1 MRSVEKLILTVV
13 IVRSRSVAGR
23 LLSLEVAC
31 CRLLSLAVA
40 CCRLLSLAVA
50 LLSLAVALLCQNRL
64 AYKTGF
70 TKSKT
75 GYLINF

>member
-1 MRSVEKLILTVV
+1 MRSVEKLILTVA

-23 LLSLEVAC
+23 FAFAC
-31 CRLLSLAVA
+31 GRFAF
-40 CCRLLSLAVA
+40 A
-50 LLSLAVALLCQNRL
+50 LLSLRFRFTVALLCQNRL

>member
-1 MRSVEKLILTVV
+1 MRSVEKLILTVA
-13 IVRSRSVAGR
+13 IVRSLSVAFGR
-23 LLSLEVAC
+23 G
-31 CRLLSLAVA
+31 SLAVA
-40 CCRLLSLAVA
+40 GGRFAVA
-50 LLSLAVALLCQNRL
+50 LLSLCFRFTVALLCQNRL

>member
-1 MRSVEKLILTVV
+1 MRSVEKLILTVA
-13 IVRSRSVAGR
+13 IVRSRSVAGHG
-23 LLSLEVAC
+23 
-31 CRLLSLAVA
+31 SLAFA
-40 CCRLLSLAVA
+40 RGRFT
-50 LLSLAVALLCQNRL
+50 VALLCQNRL